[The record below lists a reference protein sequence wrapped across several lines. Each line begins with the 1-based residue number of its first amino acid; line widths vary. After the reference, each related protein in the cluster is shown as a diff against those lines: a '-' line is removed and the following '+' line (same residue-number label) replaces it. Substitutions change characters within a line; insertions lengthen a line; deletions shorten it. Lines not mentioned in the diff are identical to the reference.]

1 MVTQAKA
8 NHDDVGEKAHK
19 MQLASGR
26 IFENLRLQPPR
37 TGSTSMV
44 DGVEGTHC

>member
-1 MVTQAKA
+1 MTQAKA

-19 MQLASGR
+19 MQLAWGG

-37 TGSTSMV
+37 IGSTSV
-44 DGVEGTHC
+44 VGGVEGTHC